1 MLKWEGGTHKASR
14 KSSLGILKD
23 SLCLRNYRYN
33 ARSVVSV
40 QDLVYVGVKLY
51 EDNLRTD

>member
-33 ARSVVSV
+33 AKSVVSV
-40 QDLVYVGVKLY
+40 QDLVYVGVKLHG
-51 EDNLRTD
+51 DNLRTD